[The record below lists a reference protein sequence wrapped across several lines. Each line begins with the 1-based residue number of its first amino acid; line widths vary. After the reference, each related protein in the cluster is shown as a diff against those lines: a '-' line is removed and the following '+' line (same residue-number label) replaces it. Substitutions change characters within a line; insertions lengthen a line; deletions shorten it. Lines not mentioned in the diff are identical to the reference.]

1 MVKVLATI
9 VVGLV
14 VAVLVYAATRP
25 DTFRVQRSASINA
38 PPQKIFPLINDLRR
52 FNTWNPF
59 TQKDP
64 GMKGNY
70 SGPSDGKGAAYAFS
84 GNKNVGEGSIAIAES
99 SPPSKVTMKLD
110 MIRPFEAHNIVEF
123 TVEPNG
129 GSTNVTWAMHGP
141 NPFVAKLMSIFF
153 SMDSMIGKDFEAG
166 LANLKAVAEG

>member
-14 VAVLVYAATRP
+14 VAVLAYAATRP

-38 PPQKIFPLINDLRR
+38 PPQTIFPLINDLHR

-59 TQKDP
+59 AQKDP
-64 GMKGNY
+64 DMKGNY
-70 SGPSDGKGAAYAFS
+70 SGPADGKGASYAFK
-84 GNKNVGEGSIAIAES
+84 GNKDVGEGSIEIVES
-99 SPPSKVTMKLD
+99 APSSKVTMTLD
-110 MIRPFEAHNIVEF
+110 MVRPFEAHNVVEF

-153 SMDSMIGKDFEAG
+153 SMDSMIGKDFEVG